1 MTDAARPS
9 LRMYDTELAR
19 MINRLHGAPVLAAW
33 EVEGLDEM
41 WVETF
46 FAMARTQREEES
58 LQRHRAALEQ
68 ANAKWK
74 MNYYRQYG

>member
-41 WVETF
+41 WVDTF
-46 FAMARTQREEES
+46 FALAQSQREEEA
-58 LQRHRAALEQ
+58 LQRHRMALEQ
-68 ANAKWK
+68 ANARWK
-74 MNYYRQYG
+74 REYYRQ